1 MCHNPTREE
10 ESMVQLKWRPPW
22 ARREASNPEFDTL
35 LEGTIRETMV
45 DVFGLKSANNI
56 IDVMQE
62 KHNLKIEEVP
72 RRSNEFNKALR
83 NIIGSGH
90 IIIEDLIL
98 EDVSDKLGQK
108 YESKMNK
115 GFGEY
120 VRYLRQK
127 SRR

>member
-1 MCHNPTREE
+1 
-10 ESMVQLKWRPPW
+10 MVQIKWRPPW
-22 ARREASNPEFDTL
+22 TRRKASKPEFDSL

-72 RRSNEFNKALR
+72 KRSNEFNKALR

-90 IIIEDLIL
+90 MIIEDLIL
-98 EDVSDKLGQK
+98 EDVSDKLGHK

-115 GFGEY
+115 DFGEY

-127 SRR
+127 SRK